1 MKISIVTLSFNQYA
15 FLREAIESV
24 LSQGYQDLEYIV
36 VDPGS
41 TDGSREL
48 IRSYGERI
56 AHTIFEPDHGAADGL
71 NKGFARASGDVYG
84 FLNADDLLFTG
95 SLQLVGEFFDSNPE
109 CDILMGNGYKIDSNG
124 QKIRHYRARDFSAR
138 RFFHGGTRW
147 LQQSTFF
154 RAQIFHNSPK
164 FNPEN
169 RTCWDGE
176 LFVNLAKLGAK
187 IGYINV
193 DLAGFRIH
201 EASISGSGRMNEQYT
216 QDQRRIFRQVHRHD
230 WRTTDELLR
239 FFYRAEGFV
248 KNLKARLQAQWENA
262 GR

>member
-15 FLREAIESV
+15 YLREAMDSI
-24 LSQGYQDLEYIV
+24 LSQGYPDLEYIV

-56 AHTIFEPDHGAADGL
+56 THTIFEPDRGAADGL
-71 NKGFARASGDVYG
+71 NKGFGRASGDVYG
-84 FLNADDLLFTG
+84 FLNADDLLFPS

-109 CDILMGNGYKIDSNG
+109 CDVLMGNGYTMNAKG
-124 QKIRHYRARDFSAR
+124 QKIRHYIARDFSAR
-138 RFFHGGTRW
+138 RFFYGGARW

-154 RAQIFHNSPK
+154 RARIFHNSPK

-187 IGYINV
+187 VGYINA
-193 DLAGFRIH
+193 DLAAFRIH
-201 EASISGSGRMNEQYT
+201 ESSISGSGKTNEQYT
-216 QDQRRIFRQVHRHD
+216 RDQRRIFRQVHRHE

-239 FFYRAEGFV
+239 FLYRAEGFV
-248 KNLKARLQAQWENA
+248 KSLKARLQTRRENA